1 MIFYI
6 RIKKGLLECMD
17 MMEKIKRLKYWAE
30 LLNEAS
36 KAYYQEDRE
45 IMSNLEYDELY
56 DKYAELEGETGVI
69 LSNSPT
75 QRVGYEVIS
84 NLVKVKHESPILSLD
99 KTKETAKLESFL
111 GNKTG
116 ILSWKLDGLTIVLTY
131 KNGVLEQAVTR
142 GSGEIGEDV
151 THNARVFSNLPVSI
165 PFKGEMVL
173 RGEGVI
179 PYSEFYHI
187 NEELGEEEQYKN
199 PRNLCSGTVRQL
211 NSEIAAKRNV
221 KFFAFTL
228 VSAEGREISDSKSE
242 NMDWLASLG
251 FDVVEHV
258 MVTAENVAAEVE
270 NFRDRIEENDIAS
283 DGLVMTF
290 DSISYSQSLG
300 RTSKFPKD
308 SIAFK
313 WADEMAETT
322 LREIE
327 WNTSRTGLMNPVAI
341 FDPVDLEGSTVS
353 RASVHNVSILKELK
367 LSIGDKIKVY
377 KANMIIPQIAENLT
391 GEVSTAEIPAKCF
404 VCGGET
410 EIRKLKD
417 GEALYCT
424 NPNCS
429 AQRIQ
434 ALSHFVSRDAMNME
448 GLSEETLKKF
458 LEKGFV
464 ANYPDIFRLEE
475 HKDEITEMEGF
486 GEKSYNNLIASIE
499 KAKDV
504 ELPNF
509 IYALGINHVGL
520 RNAKLLCANFGFDL
534 EKIKQAAE
542 EDLMQVEGFGAV
554 IAHSIANYFRQEE
567 HLALLTDALQYLRIK
582 EAEQAETG
590 ESRLSGLTFVVTG
603 DLEHFANRKELQA
616 LIEQGGGKVTGSVT
630 KKTNFLIN
638 NDVHSASS
646 KNKKAA
652 ELGIPIL
659 SEQDFIGRFLK

>member
-1 MIFYI
+1 MNM
-6 RIKKGLLECMD
+6 KDLV
-17 MMEKIKRLKYWAE
+17 EK
-30 LLNEAS
+30 LNEAA

-45 IMSNLEYDELY
+45 LMSNQEYDALYDELV
-56 DKYAELEGETGVI
+56 ALEEKTGTI
-69 LSNSPT
+69 LANSPT
-75 QRVGYEVIS
+75 QKVGYTVLS
-84 NLVKVKHESPILSLD
+84 NLVKVRHESPILSLD
-99 KTKETAKLESFL
+99 KTKETAKLASFL
-111 GNKTG
+111 GDKEG
-116 ILSWKLDGLTIVLTY
+116 ILSWKLDGLTIVLKY
-131 KNGVLEQAVTR
+131 NNGLLEQAITR
-142 GSGEIGEDV
+142 GNGEIGEDV
-151 THNARVFSNLPVSI
+151 THNAKVFSNLPVSI
-165 PFKGEMVL
+165 PFKGELVL

-179 PYSEFYHI
+179 PYSEFYRI
-187 NEELGEEEQYKN
+187 NDELGEDEQYKN

-228 VSAEGREISDSKSE
+228 VSAEGEEISDSKAK

-258 MVTAENVAAEVE
+258 MVTAENVAEEVE
-270 NFRDRIEENDIAS
+270 NFRNRIEENDIAS

-300 RTSKFPKD
+300 RTAKFPKD

-341 FDPVDLEGSTVS
+341 FDPVELEGSTVS

-391 GEVSTAEIPAKCF
+391 GEVSTAEIPANCF

-410 EIRKLKD
+410 EVRKLRD

-464 ANYPDIFRLEE
+464 ANYPDIFRLEN
-475 HKDEITEMEGF
+475 HKDTITEMEGF
-486 GEKSYNNLIASIE
+486 GEKSYQNLIASIE

-520 RNAKLLCANFGFDL
+520 RNAKLLCSNFDFDL
-534 EKIKQAAE
+534 EKIKQATE
-542 EDLMQVEGFGAV
+542 EELVQVEGFGEI
-554 IAHSIANYFRQEE
+554 IAHSIAHYFRQEE
-567 HLALLTDALQYLRIK
+567 HLTLLDDALQYLRIRK
-582 EAEQAETG
+582 TEQAETG
-590 ESRLSGLTFVVTG
+590 DSPMQGLTFVVTG
-603 DLEHFANRKELQA
+603 DLNHFANRKELQA
-616 LIEQGGGKVTGSVT
+616 LIEQRGGKVTGSVT

-638 NDVHSASS
+638 NDIHSASS

-659 SEQDFIGRFLK
+659 SEEDFMEKFMKE

>member
-1 MIFYI
+1 MTD
-6 RIKKGLLECMD
+6 RIKYLV
-17 MMEKIKRLKYWAE
+17 EK
-30 LLNEAS
+30 LNQAA

-45 IMSNLEYDELY
+45 IMSNQEYDALYDELV
-56 DKYAELEGETGVI
+56 ALEEKTGTI
-69 LSNSPT
+69 LANSPT
-75 QRVGYEVIS
+75 QKVGYTVLS

-99 KTKETAKLESFL
+99 KTKETAKLASFL
-111 GNKTG
+111 GDKEG
-116 ILSWKLDGLTIVLTY
+116 ILSWKLDGLTIVLKY
-131 KNGVLEQAVTR
+131 NNGVLEQAVTR
-142 GSGEIGEDV
+142 GNGEIGEDV
-151 THNARVFSNLPVSI
+151 THNAKVFSNLPVSI
-165 PFKGEMVL
+165 PFKGELVL

-179 PYSEFYHI
+179 PYSEFYRI
-187 NEELGEEEQYKN
+187 NEELGEDEQYKN

-228 VSAEGREISDSKSE
+228 VSAAGMEISDSKAK

-258 MVTAENVAAEVE
+258 MVTAETVAGEVE
-270 NFRDRIEENDIAS
+270 NFRSRIEENDIAS

-300 RTSKFPKD
+300 RTAKFPKD

-341 FDPVDLEGSTVS
+341 FDPVELEGSTVS

-391 GEVSTAEIPAKCF
+391 GEVSTAEIPEKCF

-410 EIRKLKD
+410 EVRKLRD

-464 ANYPDIFRLEE
+464 ENYPDIFRLEN

-486 GEKSYNNLIASIE
+486 GEKSYQNLIASIE
-499 KAKDV
+499 KAKDA

-520 RNAKLLCANFGFDL
+520 RNAKLLCSNFGYDL
-534 EKIKQAAE
+534 EKIKAATE
-542 EDLMQVEGFGAV
+542 EELVQVEGFGEI
-554 IAHSIANYFRQEE
+554 IAHSIAYYFRQEE
-567 HLALLTDALQYLRIK
+567 HLRLLADALQYLRIK
-582 EAEQAETG
+582 AAEQAEVG
-590 ESRLSGLTFVVTG
+590 ESPLAGLTFVVTG
-603 DLEHFANRKELQA
+603 DLEHFANRKELQT
-616 LIEQGGGKVTGSVT
+616 LIEKGGGKVTGSVT

-638 NDVHSASS
+638 NDIHSASS

-659 SEQDFIGRFLK
+659 SEQDFIEKFLK

>member
-1 MIFYI
+1 
-6 RIKKGLLECMD
+6 MD
-17 MMEKIKRLKYWAE
+17 HMKALVEK
-30 LLNEAS
+30 LNEAA

-45 IMSNLEYDELY
+45 ILSNQEYDALYDELV
-56 DKYAELEGETGVI
+56 ALEEKTGMI
-69 LSNSPT
+69 LANSPT
-75 QRVGYEVIS
+75 QKVGYTVLS
-84 NLVKVKHESPILSLD
+84 NLTKVRHESPILSLD
-99 KTKETAKLESFL
+99 KTKETAKLASFL
-111 GNKTG
+111 ADKEG
-116 ILSWKLDGLTIVLTY
+116 ILSWKLDGLTIVLKY
-131 KNGVLEQAVTR
+131 KNGTLEQAITR
-142 GSGEIGEDV
+142 GNGEVGEDI
-151 THNARVFSNLPVSI
+151 THNAKVFSNLPVSI
-165 PFKGEMVL
+165 PFKGELVL

-179 PYSEFYHI
+179 PYSAFYRI
-187 NEELGEEEQYKN
+187 NGELGEDEQYKN

-221 KFFAFTL
+221 KFIAFTL
-228 VSAEGREISDSKSE
+228 VSAEGEEISDSKSV

-258 MVTAENVAAEVE
+258 MVTAETVANEVE
-270 NFRDRIEENDIAS
+270 NFRNKIEENDIAS
-283 DGLVMTF
+283 DGLVLTF

-300 RTSKFPKD
+300 RTAKFPKD

-341 FDPVDLEGSTVS
+341 FDPVELEGSTVS

-391 GEVSTAEIPAKCF
+391 GEVSTAEIPKNCF

-410 EIRKLKD
+410 EVRKLRD

-464 ANYPDIFRLEE
+464 ANYPDIFRLEQ
-475 HKDEITEMEGF
+475 HKEEITQMDGF

-499 KAKDV
+499 KAKNV

-520 RNAKLLCANFGFDL
+520 RNAKLLCANFEFDL
-534 EKIKQAAE
+534 EKIKQATE
-542 EDLMQVEGFGAV
+542 EELVQVEGFGGI
-554 IAHSIANYFRQEE
+554 IAHSICAYFKEEE
-567 HLALLTDALQYLRIK
+567 HLKLLEDALQYLSILLP
-582 EAEQAETG
+582 EQAAEG
-590 ESRLSGLTFVVTG
+590 EESPLNGLTFVVTG

-616 LIEQGGGKVTGSVT
+616 LIEKGGGKVTGSVT

-638 NDVHSASS
+638 NDIHSVSS

-659 SEQDFIGRFLK
+659 SENDFMERFLK

>member
-1 MIFYI
+1 MTD
-6 RIKKGLLECMD
+6 RIKFLVEQ
-17 MMEKIKRLKYWAE
+17 
-30 LLNEAS
+30 LNAAAR
-36 KAYYQEDRE
+36 AYYQEDRE
-45 IMSNLEYDELY
+45 ILSNQEYDALYDELV
-56 DKYAELEGETGVI
+56 ALEEKTGTI
-69 LSNSPT
+69 LANSPT
-75 QRVGYEVIS
+75 QKVGYTVLS

-99 KTKETAKLESFL
+99 KTKETAKLASFL
-111 GNKTG
+111 GDKEG
-116 ILSWKLDGLTIVLTY
+116 ILSWKLDGLTIVLKY
-131 KNGVLEQAVTR
+131 NNGTLEQAITR
-142 GSGEIGEDV
+142 GNGEIGEDV
-151 THNARVFSNLPVSI
+151 THNAKVFSNLPVSI
-165 PFKGEMVL
+165 PFKGELVL

-179 PYSEFYHI
+179 PYSEFYRI
-187 NEELGEEEQYKN
+187 NEELGEDEQYKN

-228 VSAEGREISDSKSE
+228 VSAAGMEISDSKAK

-258 MVTAENVAAEVE
+258 MVTAETVAAEVE
-270 NFRDRIEENDIAS
+270 HFRNRIEDNDIAS

-290 DSISYSQSLG
+290 DSIEYSTSLG
-300 RTSKFPKD
+300 RTAKFPKD

-341 FDPVDLEGSTVS
+341 FDPVELEGSTVS

-367 LSIGDKIKVY
+367 LSISDKIKVY

-391 GEVSTAEIPAKCF
+391 GEVSTAEIPEKCF

-410 EIRKLKD
+410 EVRKLRD

-464 ANYPDIFRLEE
+464 ENYPDLFRLEE
-475 HKDEITEMEGF
+475 HKDAITEMEGF
-486 GEKSYNNLIASIE
+486 GEKSYQNLIASIE

-534 EKIKQAAE
+534 EKIKAATE
-542 EDLMQVEGFGAV
+542 EELVQVEGFGEI
-554 IAHSIANYFRQEE
+554 IAHSIAHYFRQEE
-567 HLALLTDALQYLRIK
+567 HLKLLEDALGYLRI
-582 EAEQAETG
+582 AAPEQAETG
-590 ESRLSGLTFVVTG
+590 DSPLTGLTFVVTG

-616 LIEQGGGKVTGSVT
+616 LIEKGGGKVTGSVT

-638 NDVHSASS
+638 NDLFSTSS
-646 KNKKAA
+646 KNKKAN

-659 SEQDFIGRFLK
+659 SEQDFIDRFMK

>member
-1 MIFYI
+1 MN
-6 RIKKGLLECMD
+6 RMKDLV
-17 MMEKIKRLKYWAE
+17 EK
-30 LLNEAS
+30 LNEAA

-45 IMSNLEYDELY
+45 ILSNQEYDALYDELV
-56 DKYAELEGETGVI
+56 ALEEKTGMI
-69 LSNSPT
+69 LANSPT
-75 QRVGYEVIS
+75 QKVGYTVLS
-84 NLVKVKHESPILSLD
+84 NLTKVRHESPILSLD
-99 KTKETAKLESFL
+99 KTKETVKLASFL
-111 GNKTG
+111 ADKKG
-116 ILSWKLDGLTIVLTY
+116 ILSWKLDGLTIVLKY
-131 KNGVLEQAVTR
+131 KNGTLEQAITR
-142 GSGEIGEDV
+142 GNGEVGEDI
-151 THNARVFSNLPVSI
+151 THNAKVFSNLPVSI
-165 PFKGEMVL
+165 PFKGELVL

-179 PYSEFYHI
+179 PYSAFYRI
-187 NEELGEEEQYKN
+187 NEELGEDEQYKN

-221 KFFAFTL
+221 KFIAFTL
-228 VSAEGREISDSKSE
+228 VSAEGEEISDSKSV
-242 NMDWLASLG
+242 NMYWLASLG

-258 MVTAENVAAEVE
+258 MVTAETVANEVE
-270 NFRDRIEENDIAS
+270 NFRNKIEENDIAS
-283 DGLVMTF
+283 DGLVLTF

-300 RTSKFPKD
+300 RTAKFPKD

-341 FDPVDLEGSTVS
+341 FDPVELEGSTVS

-391 GEVSTAEIPAKCF
+391 GEVSTAEIPKNCF
-404 VCGGET
+404 VCGGEP
-410 EIRKLKD
+410 EVRKLRD

-464 ANYPDIFRLEE
+464 ANYPDIFRLEQ
-475 HKDEITEMEGF
+475 HKEEITQMDGF

-499 KAKDV
+499 KAKNV

-520 RNAKLLCANFGFDL
+520 RNAKLLCANFEFDL
-534 EKIKQAAE
+534 EKIKQATE
-542 EDLMQVEGFGAV
+542 EELVQVEGFGGI
-554 IAHSIANYFRQEE
+554 IAHSICAYFKEEE
-567 HLALLTDALQYLRIK
+567 HLKLLEDALQYVSLLLP
-582 EAEQAETG
+582 EQVAEG
-590 ESRLSGLTFVVTG
+590 EESPLNGLTFVVTG

-616 LIEQGGGKVTGSVT
+616 LIEKGGGKVTGSVT

-638 NDVHSASS
+638 NDIHSVSS

-659 SEQDFIGRFLK
+659 SENDFIERFLK

>member
-1 MIFYI
+1 M
-6 RIKKGLLECMD
+6 KDLV
-17 MMEKIKRLKYWAE
+17 EK
-30 LLNEAS
+30 LNEAA

-45 IMSNLEYDELY
+45 IMSNQEYDALYDEL
-56 DKYAELEGETGVI
+56 AALEEKTGTV
-69 LSNSPT
+69 LANSPT
-75 QRVGYEVIS
+75 QKVGYTVLS

-99 KTKETAKLESFL
+99 KTKETGKLESFL
-111 GNKTG
+111 GNKEG
-116 ILSWKLDGLTIVLTY
+116 ILSWKLDGLTIVLKY
-131 KNGVLEQAVTR
+131 NDGVLEQAVTR
-142 GSGEIGEDV
+142 GNGEIGEDV
-151 THNARVFSNLPVSI
+151 THNAKVFSNLPVSI
-165 PFKGEMVL
+165 PFKGELVL

-179 PYSEFYHI
+179 PYSEFYRI
-187 NEELGEEEQYKN
+187 NEELGEDEQYKN

-228 VSAEGREISDSKSE
+228 VSAEGKKLADSKAE
-242 NMDWLASLG
+242 NLDWLASLG

-258 MVTAENVAAEVE
+258 MVTAANVAEEVE
-270 NFRDRIEENDIAS
+270 NFRNRIEDNAIAS

-367 LSIGDKIKVY
+367 LSIGDRIKVY

-391 GEVSTAEIPAKCF
+391 GEVSTAEIPEKCF

-410 EIRKLKD
+410 EVRKLRD

-464 ANYPDIFRLEE
+464 KNYPDIFRLEE
-475 HKDEITEMEGF
+475 HKDAITGMEGF
-486 GEKSYNNLIASIE
+486 GEKSYQNLIASIE
-499 KAKDV
+499 KAKDA

-520 RNAKLLCANFGFDL
+520 RNAKLLCSNFGFDL
-534 EKIKQAAE
+534 EKIKAATE
-542 EDLMQVEGFGAV
+542 EELMQVEGFGEI
-554 IAHSIANYFRQEE
+554 IAHSIAHYFRQEE
-567 HLALLTDALQYLRIK
+567 HLSLLADCLQYLRIQ
-582 EAEQAETG
+582 EAESAAPADSPVAG
-590 ESRLSGLTFVVTG
+590 MTFVVTG

-616 LIEQGGGKVTGSVT
+616 LIEKGGGKVTGSVT
-630 KKTNFLIN
+630 KKTDFLIN
-638 NDVHSASS
+638 NDIHSASS

-659 SEQDFIGRFLK
+659 SEQDFIDRFLK

>member
-1 MIFYI
+1 MTD
-6 RIKKGLLECMD
+6 RIKYLV
-17 MMEKIKRLKYWAE
+17 EK
-30 LLNEAS
+30 LNQAA

-45 IMSNLEYDELY
+45 LMSNQEYYALYDEL
-56 DKYAELEGETGVI
+56 AALEEKTGVI

-75 QRVGYEVIS
+75 QNVGYTVLS

-99 KTKETAKLESFL
+99 KTKETGKLESFL
-111 GNKTG
+111 GDKKG

-131 KNGVLEQAVTR
+131 RNGVLEQAITR
-142 GSGEIGEDV
+142 GNGEIGEDV

-165 PFKGEMVL
+165 PFKGELVL

-179 PYSEFYHI
+179 PYSAFYRI
-187 NEELGEEEQYKN
+187 NEELGEDEQYKN

-228 VSAEGREISDSKSE
+228 VSAEGKELSDSKAE

-258 MVTAENVAAEVE
+258 MVTAKNVAEEVE
-270 NFRDRIEENDIAS
+270 NFRNRIEDNDIAS

-327 WNTSRTGLMNPVAI
+327 WSTSRTGLMNPVAI

-353 RASVHNVSILKELK
+353 RASVHNVSIVKELK
-367 LSIGDKIKVY
+367 LSIGDIIKVY

-391 GEVSTAEIPAKCF
+391 GEVSTVEIPSTCS

-410 EIRKLKD
+410 EIRKLRD

-464 ANYPDIFRLEE
+464 ANYPDIFRLET

-486 GEKSYNNLIASIE
+486 GEKSYHNLIASIE

-509 IYALGINHVGL
+509 LYALGINHVGL
-520 RNAKLLCANFGFDL
+520 RNAKLLCSNFGFDL
-534 EKIKQAAE
+534 EKIKQTTE
-542 EDLMQVEGFGAV
+542 EELVQVEGFGEI
-554 IAHSIANYFRQEE
+554 IAHSIAHYFRQEE
-567 HLALLTDALQYLRIK
+567 HLALLEDAMQYLRIK
-582 EAEQAETG
+582 ETVQAEAG
-590 ESRLSGLTFVVTG
+590 ESPVNGLTFVVTG
-603 DLEHFANRKELQA
+603 DLNHFANRKELQA
-616 LIEQGGGKVTGSVT
+616 WIEGKGGKVTGSVT

-659 SEQDFIGRFLK
+659 SEEDFIKKFMDQ

>member
-1 MIFYI
+1 MTD
-6 RIKKGLLECMD
+6 RIKFLVEQ
-17 MMEKIKRLKYWAE
+17 
-30 LLNEAS
+30 LNAAA

-45 IMSNLEYDELY
+45 ILSNQEYDALYDELV
-56 DKYAELEGETGVI
+56 ALEEKTGTI
-69 LSNSPT
+69 LANSPT
-75 QRVGYEVIS
+75 QKVGYTVLS

-99 KTKETAKLESFL
+99 KTKETAKLASFL
-111 GNKTG
+111 GDREG
-116 ILSWKLDGLTIVLTY
+116 ILSWKLDGLTIVLKY
-131 KNGVLEQAVTR
+131 NNGTLEQAITR
-142 GSGEIGEDV
+142 GNGEIGEDV
-151 THNARVFSNLPVSI
+151 THNAKVFSNLPVSI
-165 PFKGEMVL
+165 PFKGELVL

-179 PYSEFYHI
+179 PYSEFYRI
-187 NEELGEEEQYKN
+187 NEALGEDEQYKN

-228 VSAEGREISDSKSE
+228 VSAAGMEISDSKAK

-258 MVTAENVAAEVE
+258 MVTAETVAAEVE
-270 NFRDRIEENDIAS
+270 NFRNRIEENDIAS

-300 RTSKFPKD
+300 RTAKFPKD

-313 WADEMAETT
+313 WADEMAETI

-341 FDPVDLEGSTVS
+341 FDPVKLEGSTVS

-367 LSIGDKIKVY
+367 LSIGDRIKVY

-391 GEVSTAEIPAKCF
+391 GEVSTAEIPEKCF

-410 EIRKLKD
+410 EVRKLRD

-464 ANYPDIFRLEE
+464 ENYPDLFRLEE
-475 HKDEITEMEGF
+475 HKDAITEMEGF
-486 GEKSYNNLIASIE
+486 GEKSYQNLIASIE

-520 RNAKLLCANFGFDL
+520 RNAKLLCSNFGFDL
-534 EKIKQAAE
+534 EKIKAATE
-542 EDLMQVEGFGAV
+542 EELVQVEGFGEI
-554 IAHSIANYFRQEE
+554 IAHSIAQYFRQEE
-567 HLALLTDALQYLRIK
+567 HLNLLADALGYLHIK
-582 EAEQAETG
+582 AEEQAETG
-590 ESRLSGLTFVVTG
+590 DSPLTGLTFVVTG

-616 LIEQGGGKVTGSVT
+616 LIEKGGGKVTGSVT

-638 NDVHSASS
+638 NDIHSASS

-659 SEQDFIGRFLK
+659 SEQDFIEKFMK